1 MGKTKLVLV
10 DELQGLELTETE
22 KGYSWYPYRCKI
34 YAQNIDDA
42 KKIAKKI
49 LKEYKKIFKKHGL
62 KVGADNSRVVER
74 QYMDRASKFWLF
86 IAFEEIRLSKKLE
99 KIHKK
104 CWQALKF
111 DVS

>member
-1 MGKTKLVLV
+1 MEKTKLLLV
-10 DELQGLELTETE
+10 YELQGLELKKKK

-104 CWQALKF
+104 C
-111 DVS
+111 